1 MVHMKKKRIQKEQ
14 LRCQSRFQR
23 LIFTKTIGKQQCV
36 IQEQKML
43 QQMSCQKATDD
54 EMEHTLVHMFSQSEK
69 RDSQPFFNSG
79 EHRVPMYTVK

>member
-1 MVHMKKKRIQKEQ
+1 MVHIKKERIQKEQ

-54 EMEHTLVHMFSQSEK
+54 ET
-69 RDSQPFFNSG
+69 
-79 EHRVPMYTVK
+79 

>member
-1 MVHMKKKRIQKEQ
+1 MVHIKKKRIQKEQ
-14 LRCQSRFQR
+14 LRRQSRFQR

-54 EMEHTLVHMFSQSEK
+54 ETEHTLVHMFSQSEK
-69 RDSQPFFNSG
+69 RDPQPFFNSG
-79 EHRVPMYTVK
+79 EPSVPVYTVK